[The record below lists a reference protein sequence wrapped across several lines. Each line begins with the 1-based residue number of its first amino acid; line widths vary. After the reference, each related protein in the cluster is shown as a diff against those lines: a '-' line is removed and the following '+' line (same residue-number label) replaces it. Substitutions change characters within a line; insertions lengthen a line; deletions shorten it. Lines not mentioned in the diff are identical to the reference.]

1 MRISYNWLQRYFD
14 SPLPAPEKLSEFFT
28 AHVFEVEEM
37 RKAGDDTVFDF
48 KTLPD
53 RNHYLLSHRGVAR
66 EVKAIVGLEMKAS
79 APEKT
84 PSAGASSVKVN
95 IKNDKLCRRYVA
107 REMNSVEIGPSP
119 DWLRVFIESIGQRSI
134 NSVVDTGNFIMFDV
148 GQPMHVFDADKLKG
162 DISVRLAK
170 NGEKIVIFSGAEVA
184 LLESDLVVADDEGPI
199 AIAGVKGGKRA
210 EVTAST
216 TRIIIESANF
226 EPSTVRKTSTRLN
239 LRNESSKRF
248 ENEITPALAGEA
260 MDRMAALVKQLSP
273 GASAKTEVDVYP
285 SPAREWEVVFSGQE
299 ISLFIGMDIPVEF
312 IVTTLSRMDCRV
324 ERAGDSFKV
333 VPPLDR
339 YDLAIPQDIAD
350 EVARIWGYDKLQ
362 GKLAPAL
369 LEALPPDKTFFY
381 SEKIKNVL
389 VPLGYS
395 EVLLYS
401 LVKKGIY
408 EISYPLA
415 EDKAALRERLSD
427 KLAEVL
433 VSNARN
439 AELLNL
445 ENLKLFEIGKVF
457 PKSGEKTSFAL
468 GVSQIKKNKS
478 STAEGIL
485 KTDIDSLRTALGAN
499 FDCEIKKGEYGA
511 ACEIDIDA
519 IVSKLPD
526 QQALRALGFKSL
538 PKDKKYQK
546 FSVYPFIVRDIAM
559 FVPEN
564 VDEKQVQQTI
574 EKNAGP
580 LCVQIKLFDVFTKDF
595 PEGKKK
601 SFAFRL
607 IFQSFE
613 RTLTEAEVN
622 AQMNRIY
629 VALKDEGA
637 EIR

>member
-1 MRISYNWLQRYFD
+1 M
-14 SPLPAPEKLSEFFT
+14 
-28 AHVFEVEEM
+28 
-37 RKAGDDTVFDF
+37 
-48 KTLPD
+48 
-53 RNHYLLSHRGVAR
+53 
-66 EVKAIVGLEMKAS
+66 
-79 APEKT
+79 
-84 PSAGASSVKVN
+84 
-95 IKNDKLCRRYVA
+95 
-107 REMNSVEIGPSP
+107 
-119 DWLRVFIESIGQRSI
+119 
-134 NSVVDTGNFIMFDV
+134 
-148 GQPMHVFDADKLKG
+148 
-162 DISVRLAK
+162 
-170 NGEKIVIFSGAEVA
+170 
-184 LLESDLVVADDEGPI
+184 
-199 AIAGVKGGKRA
+199 
-210 EVTAST
+210 
-216 TRIIIESANF
+216 
-226 EPSTVRKTSTRLN
+226 
-239 LRNESSKRF
+239 
-248 ENEITPALAGEA
+248 
-260 MDRMAALVKQLSP
+260 
-273 GASAKTEVDVYP
+273 
-285 SPAREWEVVFSGQE
+285 
-299 ISLFIGMDIPVEF
+299 
-312 IVTTLSRMDCRV
+312 
-324 ERAGDSFKV
+324 
-333 VPPLDR
+333 
-339 YDLAIPQDIAD
+339 
-350 EVARIWGYDKLQ
+350 
-362 GKLAPAL
+362 
-369 LEALPPDKTFFY
+369 
-381 SEKIKNVL
+381 
-389 VPLGYS
+389 
-395 EVLLYS
+395 
-401 LVKKGIY
+401 
-408 EISYPLA
+408 
-415 EDKAALRERLSD
+415 
-427 KLAEVL
+427 L